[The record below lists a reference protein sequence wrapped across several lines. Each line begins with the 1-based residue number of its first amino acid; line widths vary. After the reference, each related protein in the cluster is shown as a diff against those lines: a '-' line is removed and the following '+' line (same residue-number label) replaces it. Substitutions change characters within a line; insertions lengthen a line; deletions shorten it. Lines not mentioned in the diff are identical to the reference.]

1 MKKNK
6 MIKKLLTRAKILV
19 FITLQFCLVTE
30 AQTKNIE
37 NIEGQ
42 IEKGIIKSLTEYNY
56 RLNTSEKF
64 GEITTEK
71 VLRNKTYSSFDKK
84 GRDILRIMYGKNGKT
99 WYNKVNTFNDEE
111 KSRETIG
118 YNSEGKIDQRWKA
131 FFDKNGNE
139 FKNYD
144 IGLNNKNMD
153 IKNGDVIQVMIT
165 PIEYEYND
173 DEQLLK
179 QITYNEDKSVYSKV
193 INQYYKDGIIKESHF
208 IYLDDVPNSK
218 YANANKIKYNNKGK
232 QIEKYN
238 YGSDGDLSEKYR
250 YEYNA
255 AGNLL
260 KSYQYRSNESLFQ
273 VCKYDDNGNKTK
285 DEIYEFGAITFESTY
300 TYEFDYDSNNNWTKK
315 TTHRKMSKYESTTE
329 IEERI
334 IEYY

>member
-1 MKKNK
+1 MKKIFNK
-6 MIKKLLTRAKILV
+6 TQLLTLLLFLISV
-19 FITLQFCLVTE
+19 GITS
-30 AQTKNIE
+30 QTISNDNIE
-37 NIEGQ
+37 DQ

-71 VLRNKTYSSFDKK
+71 VLWNKSYRSFDKK
-84 GRDILRIMYGKNGKT
+84 GRTISRIFYDGNGKT
-99 WYNKVNTFNDEE
+99 TFNKVHTFNDEE
-111 KSRETIG
+111 KSRESIG
-118 YNSEGKIDQRWKA
+118 YNSDGKIDQRWKA
-131 FFDKNGNE
+131 FSDKNGNE

-173 DEQLLK
+173 DDQLLR
-179 QITYNEDKSVYSKV
+179 QIKYNEDKSIYYKK
-193 INQYYKDGIIKESHF
+193 INQYYKDGTIKESHF

-218 YANANKIKYNNKGK
+218 YASANKIKYNNKGK

-238 YGSDGDLSEKYR
+238 YDSDGDLSEKYR

-255 AGNLL
+255 AGDLL

-300 TYEFDYDSNNNWTKK
+300 TYEFDYDTNNNWIKK
-315 TTHRKMSKYESTTE
+315 TTHKKMPKSKYSSGAEIN